1 MVVTLS
7 AALHVRDGRST
18 ELQGLSAQLWDEDP
32 LSDDFLAGAP
42 ITGSHPDF
50 STEFTFNLKK
60 ASSLIVGAT
69 LAQLTHHACV
79 KADEL
84 KCLPTRI
91 DSMVHR
97 YFQIQPQLKAYWS
110 SSKYYNS
117 FQCRLL
123 R

>member
-60 ASSLIVGAT
+60 ASSLSGPFEDHPDLYVLVEDARGREVFRSKVHKNVYCGIPQAPNSGPTISIT
-69 LAQLTHHACV
+69 LV
-79 KADEL
+79 
-84 KCLPTRI
+84 
-91 DSMVHR
+91 
-97 YFQIQPQLKAYWS
+97 FIQA
-110 SSKYYNS
+110 
-117 FQCRLL
+117 
-123 R
+123 